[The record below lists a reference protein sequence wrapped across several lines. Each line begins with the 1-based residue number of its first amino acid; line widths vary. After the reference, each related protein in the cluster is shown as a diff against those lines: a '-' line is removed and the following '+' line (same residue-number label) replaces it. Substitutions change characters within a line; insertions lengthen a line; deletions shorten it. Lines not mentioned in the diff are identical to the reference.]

1 MPKKLT
7 TEEWIA
13 KARDIYGDR
22 YDYSKVNY
30 VNSKTKVC
38 IICPEHGEFFQQPCH
53 HTKGHQCPKCAH
65 IQGGVKNK
73 EISSSTIV
81 ERIRKLRGDK
91 YDYSKVI
98 YTGRFEN
105 ISIICKE
112 HGEFITTPANAL
124 DSRTVE
130 ICPYCCNKSH
140 IIDIE
145 HFIFKARKVHGD
157 KYDYSK
163 VVYGRNNNDKI
174 CIVCPEH
181 GEFWQSPSH
190 HFRGEGCPKCGYS
203 KLLNIQTSS
212 GELEVMGVL
221 SKWNISYK
229 TQVSFPSTVNDTGHL
244 YVDFYIEALKTVI
257 EYHGPQHYR
266 PISNRGGEEKFIKQQ
281 ARDEELRQYC
291 KDNDIKLIEIRY
303 DEDVWEVLNEK
314 LFNDNN
320 DK

>member
-1 MPKKLT
+1 M
-7 TEEWIA
+7 
-13 KARDIYGDR
+13 
-22 YDYSKVNY
+22 
-30 VNSKTKVC
+30 
-38 IICPEHGEFFQQPCH
+38 
-53 HTKGHQCPKCAH
+53 
-65 IQGGVKNK
+65 
-73 EISSSTIV
+73 
-81 ERIRKLRGDK
+81 
-91 YDYSKVI
+91 
-98 YTGRFEN
+98 
-105 ISIICKE
+105 
-112 HGEFITTPANAL
+112 
-124 DSRTVE
+124 
-130 ICPYCCNKSH
+130 
-140 IIDIE
+140 
-145 HFIFKARKVHGD
+145 HGD
-157 KYDYSK
+157 KHDYSK

-212 GELEVMGVL
+212 GEL
-221 SKWNISYK
+221 
-229 TQVSFPSTVNDTGHL
+229 
-244 YVDFYIEALKTVI
+244 EALKTVI